1 MADIYSNL
9 ELVNNAVQEAGAG
22 DKRNRNNAIRKGLEN
37 PGLYQSGGVQ
47 PTSLD
52 QTLSTVGTQ
61 PNIASQPSWNAPQ
74 QWADYYWDVDRKR
87 SPASSVPSPIV
98 QDASNS
104 SMLNGAN
111 APSSSIM
118 QDAFGRSMLNGA
130 GADTRDL
137 SKEDA
142 YKRINEESKAYRS
155 KGFIPDNP
163 KAQEYLKSQGW
174 NYIPGYNSV
183 GSGHGKNDA
192 TPEEGAGVWTKA
204 HPEGAYKGMGMD
216 WVTYSPTRGYG
227 GYQYLKKAPQQH
239 GIGGFLASPA
249 GMFLMAAAS
258 ALGGAGLGGLF
269 AGSGAATTGLGELG
283 TLGSLGAQGG
293 MSVAPW
299 VGSGIANTLP
309 AMSLVPGGAGAIG
322 VASGAIGS
330 GGLFGNGGVYGSG
343 FDIGKLG
350 NNALESGIKST
361 ITSGGDIKKGITSG
375 LSSALSSGLG
385 GLFNSD
391 VNRYVS
397 SMSRP
402 AFNAALS
409 GGSLQDSVKSA
420 LFGGANTGLS
430 SLLNSTDLLSGNTQ
444 EKNALANNA
453 ISLAQTLSRK
463 RKVA

>member
-74 QWADYYWDVDRKR
+74 QWADYYWDV
-87 SPASSVPSPIV
+87 
-98 QDASNS
+98 
-104 SMLNGAN
+104 AN

-118 QDAFGRSMLNGA
+118 QDASNSSMLNGA

-155 KGFIPDNP
+155 KGFIPDNQQAQDYL
-163 KAQEYLKSQGW
+163 KAQGW
-174 NYIPGYNSV
+174 TYNPGYRDT
-183 GSGHGKNDA
+183 GTGHGRYNA
-192 TPEEGAGVWTKA
+192 APEIGAGVWTKA
-204 HPEGAYKGMGMD
+204 NPNAYKGQGQD
-216 WVTYSPTRGYG
+216 WVTYSPTQGYG
-227 GYQYLKKAPQQH
+227 QGQYLKQAPKSFMDSDMFKALSVFG
-239 GIGGFLASPA
+239 GIA
-249 GMFLMAAAS
+249 GP
-258 ALGGAGLGGLF
+258 ALGSVGGLGGLF

-385 GLFNSD
+385 GLFDSD

-453 ISLAQTLSRK
+453 MSLVQTLSRK